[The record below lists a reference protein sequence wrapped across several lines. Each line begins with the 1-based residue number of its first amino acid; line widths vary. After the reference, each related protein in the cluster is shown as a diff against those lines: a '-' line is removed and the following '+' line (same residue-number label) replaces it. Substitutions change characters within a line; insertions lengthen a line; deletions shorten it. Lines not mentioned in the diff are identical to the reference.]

1 MMTTIVI
8 GWRRRSLTL
17 AANNLAREDEKRLT
31 RQRWAVA
38 MSPYW
43 GTPSRAEPGDV
54 RVNFYNYNYMF
65 SISTITLRCGL
76 YSVPMQKLDSPN
88 HTIPHKPHSSCFLS
102 PSKCSGTH
110 SSIWCLWS
118 TFRPKSKFW
127 YCTRYFVLRL
137 AGAVSHCVQ
146 DLRTTSIEKY
156 SYGYAING
164 YI

>member
-8 GWRRRSLTL
+8 GWKTKFDVGSKQFGQRGQ
-17 AANNLAREDEKRLT
+17 KRLT

-76 YSVPMQKLDSPN
+76 YSIAYEKLDSQPYN
-88 HTIPHKPHSSCFLS
+88 
-102 PSKCSGTH
+102 
-110 SSIWCLWS
+110 
-118 TFRPKSKFW
+118 
-127 YCTRYFVLRL
+127 L
-137 AGAVSHCVQ
+137 A
-146 DLRTTSIEKY
+146 
-156 SYGYAING
+156 
-164 YI
+164 